1 MNRHFSKD
9 IQRIQKHMK
18 ICSTSLIIREMQI
31 KITMRYHLTPVRMA
45 IINRSTN
52 HKCWEGYGERG
63 TLFALLVGMQIGVDT
78 EESSMDKPQK
88 IKNGT
93 AS

>member
-1 MNRHFSKD
+1 
-9 IQRIQKHMK
+9 
-18 ICSTSLIIREMQI
+18 MQI
-31 KITMRYHLTPVRMA
+31 TTTMRYHLTPIRMA
-45 IINRSTN
+45 VIGKSTN
-52 HKCWEGYGERG
+52 NKCWGGYGERG